1 MDRAALEKRATELKL
16 TFDGRTS
23 DDKLKTAIEEAG
35 SKAAASNPDQGNR
48 FAEPQGEQRFV
59 PVDDEPAEFKANP
72 EMDKIKQ
79 KKKASEK
86 LFPVK
91 LLKNYRPV
99 SVEAQIQ
106 DEKTGTYRPMSDE
119 ESLKVMV
126 GAHIALPVEEAKDV
140 IANRI
145 AERNDAIA

>member
-1 MDRAALEKRATELKL
+1 MDRSALEKRATELKL

-23 DDKLKTAIEEAG
+23 DEKLKKAIEEAG
-35 SKAAASNPDQGNR
+35 LAAADANPDQGAR
-48 FAEPQGEQRFV
+48 YAEPQGEQRFV

-106 DEKTGTYRPMSDE
+106 DEASGEYRALSE
-119 ESLKVMV
+119 EEAMKVQK
-126 GAHIALPVEEAKDV
+126 GQHIALPVAEAKSV
-140 IANRI
+140 IENRI

>member
-1 MDRAALEKRATELKL
+1 MDRSALEKRANELKL

-23 DDKLKTAIEEAG
+23 DEKLKTAIEEAG
-35 SKAAASNPDQGNR
+35 SNPAAANPDQGAR
-48 FAEPQGEQRFV
+48 FAEPQGEARFV
-59 PVDDEPAEFKANP
+59 PVDDVPAEFKANA

-99 SVEAQIQ
+99 SVEAQLQ
-106 DEKTGTYRPMSDE
+106 DETTGEYRPLSE
-119 ESLKVMV
+119 EEAMKVLK
-126 GAHIALPVEEAKDV
+126 GQHIALPVQEAKDV

>member
-1 MDRAALEKRATELKL
+1 MDRSALEKRANELKL

-23 DDKLKTAIEEAG
+23 DEKLKTAIEEAG
-35 SKAAASNPDQGNR
+35 SNAAAANPDQGAR
-48 FAEPQGEQRFV
+48 FAEPQGEARFV
-59 PVDDEPAEFKANP
+59 PVDDVPAEFKPNA

-99 SVEAQIQ
+99 SVEAQLQ
-106 DEKTGTYRPMSDE
+106 DETTGEYRPLSE
-119 ESLKVMV
+119 EEAMKVLK
-126 GAHIALPVEEAKDV
+126 GEHIALPVQEAKDV

>member
-1 MDRAALEKRATELKL
+1 MDRSALEKRASELKI

-23 DDKLKTAIEEAG
+23 DEKLKAAIEEAG
-35 SKAAASNPDQGNR
+35 SNAAAANPDQGAR
-48 FAEPQGEQRFV
+48 FAEPQGEARFV
-59 PVDDEPAEFKANP
+59 PVDDVPAEFKANA

-79 KKKASEK
+79 RKKASEK

-99 SVEAQIQ
+99 SVEAQVQ
-106 DEKTGTYRPMSDE
+106 DEATGEYRPLSE
-119 ESLKVMV
+119 EEAQKVLK
-126 GAHIALPVEEAKDV
+126 GQHIALPVQEAKDV

>member
-1 MDRAALEKRATELKL
+1 MDRSALEKRATELKI

-23 DDKLKTAIEEAG
+23 DEKLKTAIEEAG
-35 SKAAASNPDQGNR
+35 SKAASANEDQGNR
-48 FAEPQGEQRFV
+48 FAEPQGEARFV
-59 PVDDEPAEFKANP
+59 PVDDETAVFKPNA

-106 DEKTGTYRPMSDE
+106 DEKSGEYRAMSEDE
-119 ESLKVMV
+119 AQKVMA
-126 GAHIALPVEEAKDV
+126 GQHIALPVQEAKDV
-140 IANRI
+140 IANKI
-145 AERNDAIA
+145 AERNDPVA

>member
-1 MDRAALEKRATELKL
+1 MERSALETRAKELGL
-16 TFDGRTS
+16 HFDGRTS
-23 DDKLKTAIEEAG
+23 DANLKKAIDEAG
-35 SKAAASNPDQGNR
+35 HDAASSNPDQGAR
-48 FAEPQGEQRFV
+48 FGEPQGEARFI
-59 PVDDEPAEFKANP
+59 PVDDVPAEFKPNA

-99 SVEAQIQ
+99 SVEAQVQ
-106 DEKTGTYRPMSDE
+106 DEKTGEYRPLTEE
-119 ESLKVMV
+119 ESQKVRA
-126 GAHIALPVEEAKDV
+126 GEHIALPVQEAKDV

>member
-1 MDRAALEKRATELKL
+1 MDRSALEARAKELGL
-16 TFDGRTS
+16 QFDGRTS
-23 DDKLKTAIEEAG
+23 DEKLKKEIEEAG
-35 SKAAASNPDQGNR
+35 HKAANSNPDQGAR
-48 FAEPQGEQRFV
+48 FAEPQSQDRFV
-59 PVDDEPAEFKANP
+59 PVDDEPAVFKANA
-72 EMDKIKQ
+72 ETDKIKQ

-106 DEKTGTYRPMSDE
+106 DEKTGEYRDMQEDE
-119 ESLKVMV
+119 AQKIRA
-126 GAHIALPVEEAKDV
+126 GQHIALPVQEAKDV